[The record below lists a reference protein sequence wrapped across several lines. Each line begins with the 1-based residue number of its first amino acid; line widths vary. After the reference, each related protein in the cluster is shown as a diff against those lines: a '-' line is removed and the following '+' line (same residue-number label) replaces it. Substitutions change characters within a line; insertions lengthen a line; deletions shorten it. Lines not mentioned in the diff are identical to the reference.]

1 MDTSVQFAAKNA
13 DGCPFGGEQA
23 VRNGYQH
30 PQAPAE
36 YGWQGNPTQTRLGK
50 DLDIHQA
57 SAAVKMRYSV
67 FWHVT

>member
-1 MDTSVQFAAKNA
+1 MATSVQFAAKNA

-36 YGWQGNPTQTRLGK
+36 YGWQGNSSQTRLGK
-50 DLDIHQA
+50 YLDIHKV
-57 SAAVKMRYSV
+57 SAAMKMKSSV
-67 FWHVT
+67 F